1 MVKRYLIMA
10 DWRRQIQ
17 LFLTMPD
24 IGYLVNVMIVY
35 GMICLKFRKKLAD
48 KRHALIPCY
57 ILIIFIRYVSHSCYQ
72 RVR

>member
-35 GMICLKFRKKLAD
+35 GMICLKFEKSSQIKDTRS
-48 KRHALIPCY
+48 Y
-57 ILIIFIRYVSHSCYQ
+57 
-72 RVR
+72 RVTS